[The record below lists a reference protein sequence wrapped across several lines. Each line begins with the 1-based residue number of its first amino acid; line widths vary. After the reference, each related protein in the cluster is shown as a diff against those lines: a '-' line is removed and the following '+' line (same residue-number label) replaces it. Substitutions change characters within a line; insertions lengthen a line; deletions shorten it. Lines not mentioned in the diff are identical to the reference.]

1 MPGFESLILRL
12 INIIENRRSSRSRCP
27 RVMTMDQNVTKVPNN
42 LHLIL
47 ILQNLSMSQYKI
59 GTLIGELS
67 GLIHREPQADEDTY
81 RKVQAFTQS
90 YQTNGARIKVRMSR
104 RKLKSLANASKL
116 RVLDE
121 NTWQ

>member
-1 MPGFESLILRL
+1 
-12 INIIENRRSSRSRCP
+12 
-27 RVMTMDQNVTKVPNN
+27 MDQNVTKVPNN